1 MTIDSTPGKSPSSAL
16 LGPSVPNEVMLY
28 VHAYGDSRADDD
40 GLSGLRI
47 GEAVLA
53 LRRWAAQLQAAER
66 ERMCDAIKAAD
77 DKATEGD
84 YMLDSD
90 DCIRVIR
97 RTWGLS
103 PIAPVHKSEDRTMNA
118 AELPSSAEHPAD
130 RAQVQRSARPY
141 AWMHADGRIV
151 PAATKETAERD
162 GGAMRSS
169 LAGYDTPLYGPDALA
184 EERERCARIVERIN
198 GWIGTREVAAEIRGE
213 TQILKA

>member
-1 MTIDSTPGKSPSSAL
+1 MTIDSTPGKSPSSAP
-16 LGPSVPNEVMLY
+16 LGPSVPHEVMLY

-53 LRRWAAQLQAAER
+53 LRRWAAHLQAAER
-66 ERMCDAIKAAD
+66 ERMCDATKAAEQP
-77 DKATEGD
+77 TG
-84 YMLDSD
+84 
-90 DCIRVIR
+90 
-97 RTWGLS
+97 
-103 PIAPVHKSEDRTMNA
+103 
-118 AELPSSAEHPAD
+118 
-130 RAQVQRSARPY
+130 RAQIQRSVY

-184 EERERCARIVERIN
+184 AERERLAQIVRDFPAWL
-198 GWIGTREVAAEIRGE
+198 GPQAKRELLAAMGFE
-213 TQILKA
+213 A